1 MKRLLLILCLGLL
14 SSACVSKR
22 SADNMAL
29 QIDSLQQQ
37 VAAKEAVIDEVFA
50 SIGAITENLDAIKER
65 EGLLTLAT
73 EETPDE
79 SQIQRMNRD
88 IEVID
93 RLLADNRARIADLEQ
108 KAAQLK
114 RANAKIKGL
123 EKLITSLNGQVEE
136 QRTEIAGL
144 KSRVSTMQQEVAR
157 LNSEVEDKSR
167 EVTRLSEEKQGL
179 EQRVEYTTN
188 ALNTI
193 HYLVAPEKQLL
204 NDQIISKRGFIGRT
218 PLLSE
223 NPNLA
228 LFTEGDARLV
238 KNLPIGERD
247 AVLITPHPEESYWL
261 VESETQKGVVESLT
275 IIDSEKFWSLSKILV
290 VSHK

>member
-1 MKRLLLILCLGLL
+1 MKKLLLILGLGLMA
-14 SSACVSKR
+14 SACVSKK

-37 VAAKEAVIDEVFA
+37 VAAKEAVIDDVFA

-88 IEVID
+88 LEAID
-93 RLLADNRARIADLEQ
+93 NLLADNRARIADLEK

-114 RANAKIKGL
+114 QANTKIKGL
-123 EKLITSLNGQVEE
+123 ERLITSLNGQVEE

-144 KSRVSTMQQEVAR
+144 KSRVSTMQQEVER
-157 LNSEVEDKSR
+157 LNLTVEDKSR
-167 EVTRLSEEKQGL
+167 EVALLSEAKLGL
-179 EQRVEYTTN
+179 EKSVEMKTN
-188 ALNTI
+188 ELNTI
-193 HYLVAPEKQLL
+193 YYLIAPEKQLMS
-204 NDQIISKRGFIGRT
+204 DQVIDKRGFIGRT
-218 PLLSE
+218 PILSE

-228 LFTEGDARLV
+228 LFTAGDIRQV
-238 KNLPIGERD
+238 KNLPIGKKD
-247 AVLITPHPEESYWL
+247 AVLITAHPEESYWF
-261 VESETQKGVVESLT
+261 VESESEKGVIESLT